1 MFYFRTLLN
10 KAILISESQS
20 SFTESIFSYSDFF
33 FNYSQFVLNNFLIC
47 SVQKLSF
54 QQETKRVSCTHL
66 HYLIINSRVVSSR
79 LLTSQIISFYVIVWA
94 LLFTRG
100 IFTWVQTWLRYWKSS
115 KSTRYVFRITWSS
128 KEMNSND
135 CKTAQ
140 VGVSIPGKVHLF
152 QTNKSDNGMLFK
164 SFYLKWDF

>member
-1 MFYFRTLLN
+1 MITFLNNTIRYKKLATIFSGQKNVTQPFVRQKQIKRSVEIYQQLFYLFYFRTLLN

-100 IFTWVQTWLRYWKSS
+100 IFTWVQT
-115 KSTRYVFRITWSS
+115 
-128 KEMNSND
+128 
-135 CKTAQ
+135 
-140 VGVSIPGKVHLF
+140 
-152 QTNKSDNGMLFK
+152 
-164 SFYLKWDF
+164 